1 MYGCLSRRALGG
13 AGKLPP
19 RCVATRARPGSSAPA
34 RSSRDADHG
43 GPPRLAPWPG
53 PRAPRVPARALPPSR
68 ALTSFSDDIRG
79 YGVTDDESAAPSPS
93 DSAAN
98 SSPPSPPPLVSV
110 PHLVALL
117 LDLNDEGQRVI
128 RAVTARGSLGTRD
141 KGGRD
146 DVTGEYVVD
155 AQTEADRAVEAHV
168 LRALR
173 AFCPDLAVVAEES
186 YENAL
191 RLDPCGNDPDDLT
204 SESDARD
211 DDDDDSCPWL
221 PTLAPFA
228 PRGTVVP
235 RTAPA
240 KLALDPTAT
249 EWPPHLARPIDA
261 SRVAVYVDPLD
272 GTNEF
277 ASGER
282 TAVTCL
288 MGVAVD
294 GSPVA
299 GIIGQ
304 PFFDRG
310 VGSMGRVVWG
320 GRGVGVRGLEN
331 PEEEEEEGEGRAAR
345 KKSAS
350 ASATLLPPAAAPT
363 SPPLLC
369 VNRVTR
375 DRRIGA
381 VLEATNA
388 TVGFEVSATGFHFLK
403 VLSGDAT
410 HSALTRSGT
419 KKWDSCA
426 GEALI
431 RAVGGVVSDAV
442 GRRYDYTPG
451 PPRGGPAADGVQ
463 NLCGL
468 LVSRDPDAHL
478 AFAANARR
486 AMAPLGRW
494 PFDVADP
501 SVRPRTLPA
510 PPPGG
515 YRVLTVDVGGC
526 LLTPKEPVV
535 ETYARIAR
543 ARGLPAGDGD
553 AIVRAIRDGFASP
566 IPASNPPGVRYVG
579 DGRGFWRPLVA
590 NAMGGL
596 ALDDPR
602 LEPALDDLYEHY
614 ERASSWHVAPGAIRA
629 LKRARGAGVKTA
641 VVSNWDERLPGL
653 LRACGF
659 DEEALDAVVVSA
671 EVLADKP
678 DRRIFEAALEA
689 LGVGAEDKRGCV
701 HVGDSVVND
710 VRGAVGAGFGAAL
723 LWSPEMREGCTFDFE
738 EVADEIIEGRMR
750 SGA

>member
-1 MYGCLSRRALGG
+1 M
-13 AGKLPP
+13 
-19 RCVATRARPGSSAPA
+19 
-34 RSSRDADHG
+34 
-43 GPPRLAPWPG
+43 
-53 PRAPRVPARALPPSR
+53 
-68 ALTSFSDDIRG
+68 
-79 YGVTDDESAAPSPS
+79 
-93 DSAAN
+93 
-98 SSPPSPPPLVSV
+98 SV

-191 RLDPCGNDPDDLT
+191 RLDPCGNNNPDDLA
-204 SESDARD
+204 SESDAR

-228 PRGTVVP
+228 PRGTVIP

-331 PEEEEEEGEGRAAR
+331 PEEEEEEEGRAAR

-451 PPRGGPAADGVQ
+451 PPRGGPTADGVQ

-468 LVSRDPDAHL
+468 LVSRDADAHL

-501 SVRPRTLPA
+501 PSARGRYPRLPRAGTASSPWTSAGVCSRRRSPWSRRTRASRARGGGRGMATPSYARFATGSPRRFRRRTPGRAVRRRRA
-510 PPPGG
+510 
-515 YRVLTVDVGGC
+515 RVLAPARGERDGGFGAGRPEARARAGRS
-526 LLTPKEPVV
+526 LRALRAGVV
-535 ETYARIAR
+535 VARRARGVSRFEARAR
-543 ARGLPAGDGD
+543 ARG
-553 AIVRAIRDGFASP
+553 
-566 IPASNPPGVRYVG
+566 
-579 DGRGFWRPLVA
+579 
-590 NAMGGL
+590 
-596 ALDDPR
+596 
-602 LEPALDDLYEHY
+602 
-614 ERASSWHVAPGAIRA
+614 
-629 LKRARGAGVKTA
+629 
-641 VVSNWDERLPGL
+641 
-653 LRACGF
+653 
-659 DEEALDAVVVSA
+659 
-671 EVLADKP
+671 
-678 DRRIFEAALEA
+678 
-689 LGVGAEDKRGCV
+689 
-701 HVGDSVVND
+701 
-710 VRGAVGAGFGAAL
+710 
-723 LWSPEMREGCTFDFE
+723 
-738 EVADEIIEGRMR
+738 
-750 SGA
+750 

>member
-1 MYGCLSRRALGG
+1 M
-13 AGKLPP
+13 
-19 RCVATRARPGSSAPA
+19 ATRARPGSSAPA
-34 RSSRDADHG
+34 RSSRDGDG
-43 GPPRLAPWPG
+43 RGPPRVAPWPG

-98 SSPPSPPPLVSV
+98 WSPPSPPPLVSV

-191 RLDPCGNDPDDLT
+191 RLDPCGNNPDDLA
-204 SESDARD
+204 SESDAR

-331 PEEEEEEGEGRAAR
+331 PEEEEEGE
-345 KKSAS
+345 
-350 ASATLLPPAAAPT
+350 
-363 SPPLLC
+363 
-369 VNRVTR
+369 
-375 DRRIGA
+375 D
-381 VLEATNA
+381 
-388 TVGFEVSATGFHFLK
+388 
-403 VLSGDAT
+403 
-410 HSALTRSGT
+410 
-419 KKWDSCA
+419 
-426 GEALI
+426 
-431 RAVGGVVSDAV
+431 
-442 GRRYDYTPG
+442 
-451 PPRGGPAADGVQ
+451 
-463 NLCGL
+463 
-468 LVSRDPDAHL
+468 
-478 AFAANARR
+478 
-486 AMAPLGRW
+486 APLGRK
-494 PFDVADP
+494 A
-501 SVRPRTLPA
+501 RPLPPLSS
-510 PPPGG
+510 PPP
-515 YRVLTVDVGGC
+515 
-526 LLTPKEPVV
+526 
-535 ETYARIAR
+535 
-543 ARGLPAGDGD
+543 
-553 AIVRAIRDGFASP
+553 
-566 IPASNPPGVRYVG
+566 PP
-579 DGRGFWRPLVA
+579 
-590 NAMGGL
+590 
-596 ALDDPR
+596 PR
-602 LEPALDDLYEHY
+602 L
-614 ERASSWHVAPGAIRA
+614 
-629 LKRARGAGVKTA
+629 
-641 VVSNWDERLPGL
+641 
-653 LRACGF
+653 
-659 DEEALDAVVVSA
+659 
-671 EVLADKP
+671 
-678 DRRIFEAALEA
+678 RRSCA
-689 LGVGAEDKRGCV
+689 
-701 HVGDSVVND
+701 
-710 VRGAVGAGFGAAL
+710 
-723 LWSPEMREGCTFDFE
+723 
-738 EVADEIIEGRMR
+738 
-750 SGA
+750 